1 MKRYLLSTF
10 TIAAAALLVTSCND
24 EMDNGLKTGDD
35 GTVTFT
41 AQLPSEMG
49 TRAFA
54 DGLTA
59 KHLQYAVYEAG
70 QSTPLKVFGDET
82 TVVGE
87 AEMVDL
93 KKSVTLK
100 LTSGKSYDVI
110 FWADATTDSPYTF
123 NPASQEVS
131 VDYSKVNNNSDNC
144 DAFFKKETITVS
156 GNQSV
161 DVKLT
166 RPFAQVNIG
175 TDDFDAAKA
184 SGLEVTQTEVVAKAF
199 ATLNLATGEV
209 SDEADRTFTMKAIP
223 TASDGEFPVAGG
235 YKYLSMDYLLVGADK
250 ATVDV
255 AFNYGGP
262 QSRTF
267 TNVPVQRN
275 YRTNIY
281 GSLLTN
287 TTDFNVVI
295 EPAFSGEFAHEVV
308 SVSTFAALKA
318 AATAGGDVKLE
329 SAIDF
334 TQVVTV
340 DNNKTLTVDLNKQ
353 NVANAADLWDNPS
366 VPNSWSL
373 FSVRGTDSKLT
384 LSGDGDVIA
393 KANDC
398 YAIDVQGGGHLVIE
412 GGHYNGNIHAVY
424 VLEGVA
430 EIKGGTFEVQQKYP
444 DAEKADEFVLNC
456 LDENRK
462 NGTAKIIVTGGTFIG
477 FNPGDCKAE
486 GNGTNFVAPGY
497 ASIPN
502 GTAADGRTIWKVVPT
517 VEATTEAELEGSF
530 KRGSVTAI
538 SSNIS
543 TATITTCHSKSNL
556 VFKNGSVLKLEPT
569 ETGSLYTLSVRKN
582 SNLTISGNGSI
593 IAPVLINPNPTTSQA
608 AAIEVGVQANS
619 GTVNIY
625 DNVTLEGN
633 SGAAGSYALRLVNG
647 TANIYGGHFKT
658 AGGLNGDSECIYLQS
673 IKPYREAYRQCNLN
687 IYGGVFETTGDAK
700 YLINCKDEPYKD
712 GKCAIKI
719 MGGIFV
725 GFNPADNTAEGAH
738 TNFVASGYKS
748 VETTYNGK
756 QAWKVVKE

>member
-24 EMDNGLKTGDD
+24 EMDNGLKTGDE

-70 QSTPLKVFGDET
+70 QSTPLPVFGDET

-87 AEMVDL
+87 AEMNNL
-93 KKSVTLK
+93 KQTVSLK
-100 LTSGKSYDVI
+100 LTTGKTYDVI

-123 NPASQEVS
+123 DPATQKVS

-209 SDEADRTFTMKAIP
+209 FDEADRTFTMKAIP

-295 EPAFSGEFAHEVV
+295 EPAFATTNYNLGALYTASQIGGAVTLSDNVDFDRTIAVQPGKTM
-308 SVSTFAALKA
+308 SVNLNGKT
-318 AATAGGDVKLE
+318 VKN
-329 SAIDF
+329 
-334 TQVVTV
+334 T
-340 DNNKTLTVDLNKQ
+340 N
-353 NVANAADLWDNPS
+353 DLWENPS

-384 LSGDGDVIA
+384 LSGDGEVIA

-398 YAIDVQGGGHLVIE
+398 YAIDVQNGGHLVIE

-424 VLEGVA
+424 VTEGVA

-456 LDENRK
+456 LDENYK

-497 ASIPN
+497 ASIAN
-502 GTAADGRTIWKVVPT
+502 GTAADGRTIWKVVPA

-538 SSNIS
+538 SSNIN

-593 IAPVLINPNPTTSQA
+593 IAPVLISPNPTTSQA
-608 AAIEVGVQANS
+608 AAIEVGVQAYS
-619 GTVNIY
+619 GIVNIY

-673 IKPYREAYRQCNLN
+673 IKPWRGTYRQCNLN
-687 IYGGVFETTGDAK
+687 IYGGIFETTGDAK

>member
-24 EMDNGLKTGDD
+24 EMDNGLKTGDE

-87 AEMVDL
+87 AEMNNL
-93 KKSVTLK
+93 KQTVSLK
-100 LTSGKSYDVI
+100 LTTGKTYDVI
-110 FWADATTDSPYTF
+110 FWAADNSAKKPYTF
-123 NPASQEVS
+123 DPLTQTVKIKYTNV
-131 VDYSKVNNNSDNC
+131 YSNNDIC

-156 GNQSV
+156 GNQNV

-175 TDDFDAAKA
+175 TDDFDAATIA
-184 SGLEVTQTEVVAKAF
+184 GLNLTQTQVKAT
-199 ATLNLATGEV
+199 AGDILNLATGKMEGT
-209 SDEADRTFTMKAIP
+209 EATRIFKMKAIP
-223 TASDGEFPVAGG
+223 TADDGAFPVAG
-235 YKYLSMDYLLVGADK
+235 YKYLLMAYIPISDTK
-250 ATVDV
+250 ETVDMT
-255 AFNYGGP
+255 FGYNGK
-262 QSRTF
+262 STFRSF
-267 TNVPVQRN
+267 TNVPLQRN

-287 TTDFNVVI
+287 SVDFNVVI

-308 SVSTFAALKA
+308 SASTFAALKA
-318 AATAGGDVKLE
+318 AVANGQ
-329 SAIDF
+329 S
-334 TQVVTV
+334 V
-340 DNNKTLTVDLNKQ
+340 DAEKTLVLSGGQSETLNLGDLSISNK
-353 NVANAADLWDNPS
+353 NDIWS
-366 VPNSWSL
+366 NSDWSL
-373 FSVRGTDSKLT
+373 LSVRENSSLT
-384 LSGDGDVIA
+384 ITSGAYIA

-398 YAIDVQGGGHLVIE
+398 YAVDVQNGGHLVIE
-412 GGHYNGNIHAVY
+412 DGHFNGNIHAVY

-444 DAEKADEFVLNC
+444 DADKADEFVLNC
-456 LDENRK
+456 YDANRE

-502 GTAADGRTIWKVVPT
+502 GTAADGRTIWKVVPA
-517 VEATTEAELEGSF
+517 VEATTEAELENGNASF
-530 KRGSVTAI
+530 AINTSFTIGCAYLSNSRTKNISFTNSSVINADNSITQTFLIGKNSNVTISGRGKIVGPTRA
-538 SSNIS
+538 SSN
-543 TATITTCHSKSNL
+543 TATIWL
-556 VFKNGSVLKLEPT
+556 ANG
-569 ETGSLYTLSVRKN
+569 
-582 SNLTISGNGSI
+582 
-593 IAPVLINPNPTTSQA
+593 
-608 AAIEVGVQANS
+608 
-619 GTVNIY
+619 GTVNI
-625 DNVTLEGN
+625 NGN
-633 SGAAGSYALRLVNG
+633 MTIEAGSGSSTNNCIRIVKG
-647 TANIYGGHFKT
+647 TANIYDGYFHAGLDKNGG
-658 AGGLNGDSECIYLQS
+658 ANACILLTPGTS
-673 IKPYREAYRQCNLN
+673 SSTRPANLN
-687 IYGGVFETTGDAK
+687 IYGGVFETDGDFPVINIQDGASANK
-700 YLINCKDEPYKD
+700 YNHVLIY
-712 GKCAIKI
+712 
-719 MGGIFV
+719 GGTFV
-725 GFNPADNTAEGAH
+725 GFDPSIGDSGANVP
-738 TNFVASGYKS
+738 TFVAPGYKS

>member
-24 EMDNGLKTGDD
+24 EMDNGLKTGDE

-87 AEMVDL
+87 AEMVNL

-209 SDEADRTFTMKAIP
+209 ADEADRTFTMKAIP

-262 QSRTF
+262 QNRTF

-295 EPAFSGEFAHEVV
+295 EPAFATTNYNLGALYTASQIGGAVTLSDNVDFDRTIAVQPGKTM
-308 SVSTFAALKA
+308 SVNLNGKTVKN
-318 AATAGGDVKLE
+318 AT
-329 SAIDF
+329 
-334 TQVVTV
+334 
-340 DNNKTLTVDLNKQ
+340 
-353 NVANAADLWDNPS
+353 DLWENPS

-393 KANDC
+393 KVNDC
-398 YAIDVQGGGHLVIE
+398 YAVDVQGGGHLVID

-424 VLEGVA
+424 VTEGVA

-456 LDENRK
+456 LDENYK

-497 ASIPN
+497 ASIAN
-502 GTAADGRTIWKVVPT
+502 GTTADGRTIWKVVSA
-517 VEATTEAELEGSF
+517 VEATTETELEGSF
-530 KRGSVTAI
+530 KSGSVTAI

-593 IAPVLINPNPTTSQA
+593 IAPVLINPNPTKSQA
-608 AAIEVGVQANS
+608 AAIEVGVQAYS
-619 GTVNIY
+619 GIVNIY

-673 IKPYREAYRQCNLN
+673 IKPWRGTYRQCNLN

-719 MGGIFV
+719 MGGMFV

-738 TNFVASGYKS
+738 TNFVAPGYKS

>member
-24 EMDNGLKTGDD
+24 EMDNGLKTGDE

-87 AEMVDL
+87 AEMVNL

-199 ATLNLATGEV
+199 ATLNLATGKV

-295 EPAFSGEFAHEVV
+295 EPAFATTNYNLGALYTASQIGGAVTLSDNVDFDRTIAVQPGKTM
-308 SVSTFAALKA
+308 SVNLNGKT
-318 AATAGGDVKLE
+318 VKN
-329 SAIDF
+329 
-334 TQVVTV
+334 TT
-340 DNNKTLTVDLNKQ
+340 
-353 NVANAADLWDNPS
+353 DLWENPS
-366 VPNSWSL
+366 VPDSWSL

-384 LSGDGDVIA
+384 LSGDGEVIA

-398 YAIDVQGGGHLVIE
+398 YAVDVQDGGHLVIE
-412 GGHYNGNIHAVY
+412 DGHYNGNIHAVY
-424 VLEGVA
+424 VEEGTA

-444 DAEKADEFVLNC
+444 DADKADEFVLNC
-456 LDENRK
+456 YDANRK

-502 GTAADGRTIWKVVPT
+502 GTAADGRTIWKVVPA
-517 VEATTEAELEGSF
+517 VEATTAEGLKTALTTRGKIVALGQDLEYA
-530 KRGSVTAI
+530 SVI
-538 SSNIS
+538 SPARS
-543 TATITTCHSKSNL
+543 TSLVMKNGA
-556 VFKNGSVLKLEPT
+556 VFKSTNDDSNNINTLLSIS
-569 ETGSLYTLSVRKN
+569 ETGVK
-582 SNLTISGNGSI
+582 ISGNGTLEA
-593 IAPVLINPNPTTSQA
+593 APNRPNHTSA
-608 AAIEVGVQANS
+608 VIEVRNGGSVDIYGNLTFDAKGGSKAN
-619 GTVNIY
+619 NAI
-625 DNVTLEGN
+625 
-633 SGAAGSYALRLVNG
+633 RIFKG
-647 TANIYGGHFKT
+647 TANIHSGYFHTVGGSPKE
-658 AGGLNGDSECIYLQS
+658 NSSECILIGY
-673 IKPYREAYRQCNLN
+673 YNTDCYLN
-687 IYGGVFETTGDAK
+687 ITGGIFESDGDAT
-700 YLINCKDEPYKD
+700 YLINCMDDYK
-712 GKCAIKI
+712 KRCHVKV
-719 MGGIFV
+719 MGGTFV
-725 GFNPADNTAEGAH
+725 GFNPADNTADGAH
-738 TNFVASGYKS
+738 TNFVAPGYKS

>member
-24 EMDNGLKTGDD
+24 EMDNGLKTGDE

-87 AEMVDL
+87 AEMNNL
-93 KKSVTLK
+93 KQTVSLK
-100 LTSGKSYDVI
+100 LTTGKTYDVI

-161 DVKLT
+161 DVQLT

-209 SDEADRTFTMKAIP
+209 ADEADRTFTMKAIP

-262 QSRTF
+262 QNRTF

-295 EPAFSGEFAHEVV
+295 EPAFATTNYNLGALYTASQIGGAVTLSDNVDFDRTIAVQPGKTM
-308 SVSTFAALKA
+308 SVNLNGKT
-318 AATAGGDVKLE
+318 VKN
-329 SAIDF
+329 
-334 TQVVTV
+334 TT
-340 DNNKTLTVDLNKQ
+340 
-353 NVANAADLWDNPS
+353 DLWKNPS

-398 YAIDVQGGGHLVIE
+398 YAVDVQDGGHLVIE
-412 GGHYNGNIHAVY
+412 DGHFNGNIHAVY

-456 LDENRK
+456 YDANRE

-502 GTAADGRTIWKVVPT
+502 GTAADGRTIWKVVPA
-517 VEATTEAELEGSF
+517 VEATTAEGLKTALTTRGKIVALGQDLEYAS
-530 KRGSVTAI
+530 SI
-538 SSNIS
+538 SPASNTS
-543 TATITTCHSKSNL
+543 LVMKNGA
-556 VFKNGSVLKLEPT
+556 VFKSTNDDSNNINTLLSIS
-569 ETGSLYTLSVRKN
+569 ETGVK
-582 SNLTISGNGSI
+582 ISGNGTLEA
-593 IAPVLINPNPTTSQA
+593 APNRPNHTSA
-608 AAIEVGVQANS
+608 VIEVRTGGSVDIYGNLTFDAKGGSKAN
-619 GTVNIY
+619 NAI
-625 DNVTLEGN
+625 
-633 SGAAGSYALRLVNG
+633 RIFKG
-647 TANIYGGHFKT
+647 TANIHSGYFHTVGGSPKE
-658 AGGLNGDSECIYLQS
+658 NSSECILIGY
-673 IKPYREAYRQCNLN
+673 YNTDCYLN
-687 IYGGVFETTGDAK
+687 ITGGIFESDGDAT
-700 YLINCKDEPYKD
+700 YLINCMDDYK
-712 GKCAIKI
+712 KRCHVKV
-719 MGGIFV
+719 MGGTFV
-725 GFNPADNTAEGAH
+725 GFNPADNTADGAH
-738 TNFVASGYKS
+738 TNYVAPGYKS

>member
-24 EMDNGLKTGDD
+24 EMDNCLKTGDE

-87 AEMVDL
+87 AEMVNL

-295 EPAFSGEFAHEVV
+295 EPAFATTNYNLGALYTASQIGGAVTLSDNVDFDRTIAVQPGKTM
-308 SVSTFAALKA
+308 SVNLNGKT
-318 AATAGGDVKLE
+318 VKN
-329 SAIDF
+329 
-334 TQVVTV
+334 TT
-340 DNNKTLTVDLNKQ
+340 
-353 NVANAADLWDNPS
+353 DLWENPS

-424 VLEGVA
+424 VTEGVA

-456 LDENRK
+456 LDENYK

-497 ASIPN
+497 ASIAN
-502 GTAADGRTIWKVVPT
+502 GTAADGRTIWKVVPA

-569 ETGSLYTLSVRKN
+569 ETGDLYTLSVRKN

-593 IAPVLINPNPTTSQA
+593 IAPVLISPNPTTSQA
-608 AAIEVGVQANS
+608 AAIEVGVQAYS
-619 GTVNIY
+619 GIVNIY

-673 IKPYREAYRQCNLN
+673 IKPWRGTYRQCNLN
-687 IYGGVFETTGDAK
+687 IYGGIFETTGDAK

>member
-24 EMDNGLKTGDD
+24 EMDNGLKTGDE

-87 AEMVDL
+87 AEMVNL

-161 DVKLT
+161 DVQLT

-209 SDEADRTFTMKAIP
+209 ADEADRTFTMKAIP

-295 EPAFSGEFAHEVV
+295 EPAFATTNYNLGALYTASQIGGAVTLSDNVDFDRTIAVQPGKIM
-308 SVSTFAALKA
+308 SVNLNGKT
-318 AATAGGDVKLE
+318 VKN
-329 SAIDF
+329 
-334 TQVVTV
+334 TT
-340 DNNKTLTVDLNKQ
+340 
-353 NVANAADLWDNPS
+353 DLWKNPS

-384 LSGDGDVIA
+384 LSGDGEVIA

-398 YAIDVQGGGHLVIE
+398 YAVDVQDGGHLVIE
-412 GGHYNGNIHAVY
+412 DGHFNGNVHAVY
-424 VLEGVA
+424 VYKGVA
-430 EIKGGTFEVQQKYP
+430 EIKGGTFEVQQKYS
-444 DAEKADEFVLNC
+444 DADKADEFVLNC
-456 LDENRK
+456 YDANRE

-502 GTAADGRTIWKVVPT
+502 GTAADGRTIWKVVPA
-517 VEATTEAELEGSF
+517 VEATTAEGLKTALTTRGKIVALGQDLEYASSISPAKNTSLVMKNGAVFKSTNDDSNNINTLLSISATGVKIFGNGTLEAAPNRPNHPSAVIEVRNG
-530 KRGSVTAI
+530 GSVD
-538 SSNIS
+538 
-543 TATITTCHSKSNL
+543 
-556 VFKNGSVLKLEPT
+556 
-569 ETGSLYTLSVRKN
+569 
-582 SNLTISGNGSI
+582 ISGNLTFDAKGGSM
-593 IAPVLINPNPTTSQA
+593 ANN
-608 AAIEVGVQANS
+608 AIKI
-619 GTVNIY
+619 T
-625 DNVTLEGN
+625 
-633 SGAAGSYALRLVNG
+633 NG
-647 TANIYGGHFKT
+647 TANIHSGYFHT
-658 AGGLNGDSECIYLQS
+658 AGGTPKESTSECIYVAAEYLAS
-673 IKPYREAYRQCNLN
+673 AKANLN
-687 IYGGVFETTGDAK
+687 IYGGVFECDGDAT
-700 YLINCKDEPYKD
+700 YLINCKDEYRS
-712 GKCAIKI
+712 KCAIKI

-738 TNFVASGYKS
+738 TNFVAPGYKS

>member
-24 EMDNGLKTGDD
+24 EMDNGLKTGNE

-93 KKSVTLK
+93 KKSVTLQ

-123 NPASQEVS
+123 DPATQKVS

-209 SDEADRTFTMKAIP
+209 ADEDERTFTMKAIP

-255 AFNYGGP
+255 AFNYRGP
-262 QSRTF
+262 QNRTF
-267 TNVPVQRN
+267 TNVPMQRN

-295 EPAFSGEFAHEVV
+295 EPAFIGTLGIATDEELADAASHHNRHVQLADNVQLALPTNIAEGVV
-308 SVSTFAALKA
+308 ITGGTNSVLKVKNGYQIPNDNVTFKDVTLARDDSAGASDGCYLKINS
-318 AATAGGDVKLE
+318 DNVVLDNVKLG
-329 SAIDF
+329 IINF
-334 TQVVTV
+334 
-340 DNNKTLTVDLNKQ
+340 NNEHSFVGGGIYLNGGKTLTVRNTNFTIQ
-353 NVANAADLWDNPS
+353 AAYGVFAMDPGTTIILENCNFGPKFQYCTNQPGNGKLIARNTTFHGWMSGWSDGYFENCTFKHGDLWYPYARCYGSS
-366 VPNSWSL
+366 V
-373 FSVRGTDSKLT
+373 FK
-384 LSGDGDVIA
+384 
-393 KANDC
+393 DC
-398 YAIDVQGGGHLVIE
+398 E
-412 GGHYNGNIHAVY
+412 
-424 VLEGVA
+424 
-430 EIKGGTFEVQQKYP
+430 FER
-444 DAEKADEFVLNC
+444 L
-456 LDENRK
+456 
-462 NGTAKIIVTGGTFIG
+462 
-477 FNPGDCKAE
+477 
-486 GNGTNFVAPGY
+486 
-497 ASIPN
+497 
-502 GTAADGRTIWKVVPT
+502 
-517 VEATTEAELEGSF
+517 
-530 KRGSVTAI
+530 
-538 SSNIS
+538 S
-543 TATITTCHSKSNL
+543 TATDNRWLPTAPNRKDT
-556 VFKNGSVLKLEPT
+556 NGNDIYDYDYAVSCMKQH
-569 ETGSLYTLSVRKN
+569 
-582 SNLTISGNGSI
+582 SI
-593 IAPVLINPNPTTSQA
+593 IEFINCRYSDGSAFNKNVFLKGTTDS
-608 AAIEVGVQANS
+608 S
-619 GTVNIY
+619 GDPDKVII
-625 DNVTLEGN
+625 
-633 SGAAGSYALRLVNG
+633 NG
-647 TANIYGGHFKT
+647 TTYT
-658 AGGLNGDSECIYLQS
+658 D
-673 IKPYREAYRQCNLN
+673 
-687 IYGGVFETTGDAK
+687 
-700 YLINCKDEPYKD
+700 INE
-712 GKCAIKI
+712 
-719 MGGIFV
+719 F
-725 GFNPADNTAEGAH
+725 
-738 TNFVASGYKS
+738 
-748 VETTYNGK
+748 TY
-756 QAWKVVKE
+756 W

>member
-24 EMDNGLKTGDD
+24 EMDNGLKTGDE

-87 AEMVDL
+87 AEMNNL
-93 KKSVTLK
+93 KQTVSLK
-100 LTSGKSYDVI
+100 LTTGKTYDVI

-175 TDDFDAAKA
+175 TDDFDAAKS

-199 ATLNLATGEV
+199 ATLNLATGKV
-209 SDEADRTFTMKAIP
+209 ADEADRTFTMKAIP

-353 NVANAADLWDNPS
+353 NVANATDLWDKTPDQ
-366 VPNSWSL
+366 WSL
-373 FSVRGTDSKLT
+373 FSVRRGSTLT
-384 LSGDGDVIA
+384 LKGDGEVIA

-398 YAIDVQGGGHLVIE
+398 YAVDVQDGGHLVIE

-424 VLEGVA
+424 VQKGTA
-430 EIKGGTFEVQQKYP
+430 EIKGGTFEVQQKYSAEDP
-444 DAEKADEFVLNC
+444 DEYVLNC
-456 LDENRK
+456 YDANYI
-462 NGTAKIIVTGGTFIG
+462 NGTAKIIVSGGTFIG
-477 FNPGDCKAE
+477 FNPGNCKAE
-486 GNGTNFVAPGY
+486 DKNGTNFLAPGY
-497 ASIPN
+497 ASVAD
-502 GTAADGRTIWKVVPT
+502 GTTADGRVIYKVIQAPT
-517 VEATTEAELEGSF
+517 TRSEIINLLSKDGGSICIGSDYEGGAYLS
-530 KRGSVTAI
+530 KDGVTASFAI
-538 SSNIS
+538 SNNAVVTPLQKKSQRSTFNIDGTNLNLFGNGKILGPCNVTDSDEGAIWVQGGS
-543 TATITTCHSKSNL
+543 TLN
-556 VFKNGSVLKLEPT
+556 
-569 ETGSLYTLSVRKN
+569 
-582 SNLTISGNGSI
+582 ISGNLSI
-593 IAPVLINPNPTTSQA
+593 
-608 AAIEVGVQANS
+608 EG
-619 GTVNIY
+619 GTGGHLNACVIIF
-625 DNVTLEGN
+625 
-633 SGAAGSYALRLVNG
+633 NG
-647 TANIYGGHFKT
+647 TTNIQNGYFHSSIDK
-658 AGGLNGDSECIYLQS
+658 NGDSNPCIILAP
-673 IKPYREAYRQCNLN
+673 IKSPTVTGYSKLN
-687 IYGGVFETTGDAK
+687 IYGGVFEADGDAK
-700 YLINCKDEPYKD
+700 FVINCQDEDKDRCTVKV
-712 GKCAIKI
+712 

-725 GFNPADNTAEGAH
+725 GFNPADNTADGAH
-738 TNFVASGYKS
+738 TNYVAPGYKS

>member
-24 EMDNGLKTGDD
+24 EMDNGLKTGDE

-93 KKSVTLK
+93 KKSVTLQ

-123 NPASQEVS
+123 DPATQKVS

-209 SDEADRTFTMKAIP
+209 ADEADRTFTMKAIP

-262 QSRTF
+262 QNRTF

-295 EPAFSGEFAHEVV
+295 EPAFATTNYNLGALYTASQIGGAVTLSDNVDFDRTIAVQPGKTM
-308 SVSTFAALKA
+308 SVNLNGKT
-318 AATAGGDVKLE
+318 VKN
-329 SAIDF
+329 
-334 TQVVTV
+334 TT
-340 DNNKTLTVDLNKQ
+340 
-353 NVANAADLWDNPS
+353 DLWENPS

-424 VLEGVA
+424 VTEGVA

-497 ASIPN
+497 ASIAN
-502 GTAADGRTIWKVVPT
+502 GTAADGRTIWKVVSA
-517 VEATTEAELEGSF
+517 VEATTETELEGSF
-530 KRGSVTAI
+530 KSGSVTAI

-569 ETGSLYTLSVRKN
+569 ETGSLYTLSVRQN

-593 IAPVLINPNPTTSQA
+593 IAPVLINPNPTKSQA
-608 AAIEVGVQANS
+608 AAIEVGVQAYS

-673 IKPYREAYRQCNLN
+673 IKPWRGTYRQCNLN

-700 YLINCKDEPYKD
+700 YLINCQDEPYKD

>member
-24 EMDNGLKTGDD
+24 EMDNGLKTGDE

-87 AEMVDL
+87 AEMDNL
-93 KKSVTLK
+93 KQTVSLK
-100 LTSGKSYDVI
+100 LTTGKTYDVI

-199 ATLNLATGEV
+199 ATLNLATGKV
-209 SDEADRTFTMKAIP
+209 ADEADRTFTMKAIP

-308 SVSTFAALKA
+308 SISTFAALKA

-353 NVANAADLWDNPS
+353 NVANAADLWDKA
-366 VPNSWSL
+366 PNQWSL
-373 FSVRGTDSKLT
+373 FSVRRGSTLT
-384 LSGDGDVIA
+384 LKGDGEVIA

-398 YAIDVQGGGHLVIE
+398 YAVDVQDGGHLVIE

-424 VLEGVA
+424 VQKGTA
-430 EIKGGTFEVQQKYP
+430 EIKGGTFEVQQKYSAEDP
-444 DAEKADEFVLNC
+444 DEYVLNC
-456 LDENRK
+456 YDANYI
-462 NGTAKIIVTGGTFIG
+462 NGTAKIIVSGGTFIG
-477 FNPGDCKAE
+477 FNPGNCKAE
-486 GNGTNFVAPGY
+486 DKNGTNFLAPGY
-497 ASIPN
+497 ASVAD
-502 GTAADGRTIWKVVPT
+502 GTTADGRVIYKVIQAPT
-517 VEATTEAELEGSF
+517 TRSEIINLLSKDGGSICIGSDYEGGAYLS
-530 KRGSVTAI
+530 KDGVTASFAI
-538 SSNIS
+538 SNNAVVTPLQKKSQRSTFNIDGTNLNLFGNGKILGPCNVTDSDEGAIWVQGGS
-543 TATITTCHSKSNL
+543 TLN
-556 VFKNGSVLKLEPT
+556 
-569 ETGSLYTLSVRKN
+569 
-582 SNLTISGNGSI
+582 ISGNLSI
-593 IAPVLINPNPTTSQA
+593 
-608 AAIEVGVQANS
+608 EG
-619 GTVNIY
+619 GTGGHLNACVIIF
-625 DNVTLEGN
+625 
-633 SGAAGSYALRLVNG
+633 NG
-647 TANIYGGHFKT
+647 TTNIQNGYFHSSIDK
-658 AGGLNGDSECIYLQS
+658 NGDSNPCIILAP
-673 IKPYREAYRQCNLN
+673 IKSPTVTGYSKLN
-687 IYGGVFETTGDAK
+687 IYGGVFEADGDAK
-700 YLINCKDEPYKD
+700 FVINCQDEDKDRCTVKV
-712 GKCAIKI
+712 
-719 MGGIFV
+719 MGGTFV
-725 GFNPADNTAEGAH
+725 GFNPADNTADGAH
-738 TNFVASGYKS
+738 TNYVATGYKS

-756 QAWKVVKE
+756 QAWKVVRE

>member
-87 AEMVDL
+87 AEMNNL
-93 KKSVTLK
+93 KQTVSLK
-100 LTSGKSYDVI
+100 LTTGKTYDVI
-110 FWADATTDSPYTF
+110 FWAADNSAKKPYTF
-123 NPASQEVS
+123 DPLTQTVKITYTNV
-131 VDYSKVNNNSDNC
+131 YSNNDIC

-156 GNQSV
+156 GNQNV

-175 TDDFDAAKA
+175 TDDFDAAA
-184 SGLEVTQTEVVAKAF
+184 IAGLNLTQTQVKAT
-199 ATLNLATGEV
+199 AGDILNLATGKMEGT
-209 SDEADRTFTMKAIP
+209 EATRTFKMKAIP
-223 TASDGEFPVAGG
+223 TADDGAFPVAG
-235 YKYLSMDYLLVGADK
+235 YKYLLMAYIPISDTK
-250 ATVDV
+250 ETVDMT
-255 AFNYGGP
+255 FGYNGK
-262 QSRTF
+262 SSFRSF
-267 TNVPVQRN
+267 TNVPLQRN

-287 TTDFNVVI
+287 SVDFNVVI

-308 SVSTFAALKA
+308 SASTFAALKA
-318 AATAGGDVKLE
+318 AVANGQ
-329 SAIDF
+329 S
-334 TQVVTV
+334 V
-340 DNNKTLTVDLNKQ
+340 DAEKTLVLSGGQSETLNLGDLSISNK
-353 NVANAADLWDNPS
+353 NDIWSDS
-366 VPNSWSL
+366 DWSL
-373 FSVRGTDSKLT
+373 LSVRENSSLT
-384 LSGDGDVIA
+384 ITSGAYIA

-398 YAIDVQGGGHLVIE
+398 YAVDVQDGGHLVIE
-412 GGHYNGNIHAVY
+412 DGHFNGNIHAVY

-444 DAEKADEFVLNC
+444 DADKADEFVLNC
-456 LDENRK
+456 YDANRE

-502 GTAADGRTIWKVVPT
+502 GTAADGRTIWKVVPA
-517 VEATTEAELEGSF
+517 VEATTEAELENGNASF
-530 KRGSVTAI
+530 AINTSFTIGCAYLSNSRTKNISFTNSSVINADNSITQTFLIGKNSNVTISGRGKIVGPTRA
-538 SSNIS
+538 SSN
-543 TATITTCHSKSNL
+543 TATIWL
-556 VFKNGSVLKLEPT
+556 ANG
-569 ETGSLYTLSVRKN
+569 
-582 SNLTISGNGSI
+582 
-593 IAPVLINPNPTTSQA
+593 
-608 AAIEVGVQANS
+608 
-619 GTVNIY
+619 GTVNI
-625 DNVTLEGN
+625 NGN
-633 SGAAGSYALRLVNG
+633 MTIEAGSGSSINNCIRIVKG
-647 TANIYGGHFKT
+647 TANIYDGYFHAGLDKNGGANACILLT
-658 AGGLNGDSECIYLQS
+658 AGTASS
-673 IKPYREAYRQCNLN
+673 TSPANLN
-687 IYGGVFETTGDAK
+687 IYGGVFETDGDFPVINIQNGASANK
-700 YLINCKDEPYKD
+700 YNHVLIY
-712 GKCAIKI
+712 
-719 MGGIFV
+719 GGTFV
-725 GFNPADNTAEGAH
+725 GFDPSIGDSGAH
-738 TNFVASGYKS
+738 VPTFVAPGYKS

>member
-24 EMDNGLKTGDD
+24 EMDNGLKTGDE

-87 AEMVDL
+87 AEMVNL

-199 ATLNLATGEV
+199 ATLNLATGKV

-262 QSRTF
+262 QNRTF

-353 NVANAADLWDNPS
+353 NVANATDLWDETGYQ
-366 VPNSWSL
+366 WSL
-373 FSVRGTDSKLT
+373 FSVRRGSTLT
-384 LSGDGDVIA
+384 LKGDGEVIA

-398 YAIDVQGGGHLVIE
+398 YAVDVQDGGHLVIE

-424 VLEGVA
+424 VEEGTA
-430 EIKGGTFEVQQKYP
+430 EIKGGTFEVQQKFP
-444 DAEKADEFVLNC
+444 DADKADEFVLNC

-497 ASIPN
+497 ASVCESK
-502 GTAADGRTIWKVVPT
+502 TADGREIWKVIPVT
-517 VEATTEAELEGSF
+517 RNNIIAALEKQGA
-530 KRGSVTAI
+530 KVCI
-538 SSNIS
+538 SNDYQGGAYLSKDDITS
-543 TATITTCHSKSNL
+543 TLMLNKATITPIPNKMSTINIEGTNLNVTGTGKFVGPSNSYTTTGAFWVQHSNTLNIDGNISVESGTNSDFNACVI
-556 VFKNGSVLKLEPT
+556 VFN
-569 ETGSLYTLSVRKN
+569 
-582 SNLTISGNGSI
+582 
-593 IAPVLINPNPTTSQA
+593 
-608 AAIEVGVQANS
+608 
-619 GTVNIY
+619 GTVNISNGY
-625 DNVTLEGN
+625 FHSSVSKD
-633 SGAAGSYALRLVNG
+633 GS
-647 TANIYGGHFKT
+647 
-658 AGGLNGDSECIYLQS
+658 SSPCIYLFGNTGV
-673 IKPYREAYRQCNLN
+673 AYAN
-687 IYGGVFETTGDAK
+687 ITGGVFEADGDAMFI
-700 YLINCKDEPYKD
+700 INCDDTNKSRCHVKV
-712 GKCAIKI
+712 
-719 MGGIFV
+719 MGGTFV
-725 GFNPADNTAEGAH
+725 GFNPADNTADGAH
-738 TNFVASGYKS
+738 TNYVAPGYKS

>member
-24 EMDNGLKTGDD
+24 EMDNGLKTGDE

-87 AEMVDL
+87 AEMNNL
-93 KKSVTLK
+93 KQTVSLK
-100 LTSGKSYDVI
+100 LTTGKTYDVI

-161 DVKLT
+161 DVQLT

-209 SDEADRTFTMKAIP
+209 ADEADRTFTMKAIP

-262 QSRTF
+262 QNRTF

-295 EPAFSGEFAHEVV
+295 EPAFATTNYNLGALYTASQIGGAVTLSDNVDFDRTIAVQPGKIM
-308 SVSTFAALKA
+308 SVNLNGKT
-318 AATAGGDVKLE
+318 VKN
-329 SAIDF
+329 
-334 TQVVTV
+334 TT
-340 DNNKTLTVDLNKQ
+340 
-353 NVANAADLWDNPS
+353 DLWENPS

-384 LSGDGDVIA
+384 LSGDGEVIA

-398 YAIDVQGGGHLVIE
+398 YAVDVQDGGHLVIE
-412 GGHYNGNIHAVY
+412 GGHFNGNIHAVY
-424 VLEGVA
+424 VEEGTA

-444 DAEKADEFVLNC
+444 DADKADEFVLNC
-456 LDENRK
+456 YDANRE

-502 GTAADGRTIWKVVPT
+502 GTAADGRTIWKVVPA
-517 VEATTEAELEGSF
+517 VEATTAEGLKTALTTRGKIVALGQDLEYASSISPAKNTSLVMKNGAVFKSTNDDSNNINTLLSISATGVKIFGNGTLEAAPNRPNHPSAVIEVRNG
-530 KRGSVTAI
+530 GSVD
-538 SSNIS
+538 
-543 TATITTCHSKSNL
+543 
-556 VFKNGSVLKLEPT
+556 
-569 ETGSLYTLSVRKN
+569 
-582 SNLTISGNGSI
+582 ISGNLTFDAKGGSK
-593 IAPVLINPNPTTSQA
+593 ANN
-608 AAIEVGVQANS
+608 AIKI
-619 GTVNIY
+619 T
-625 DNVTLEGN
+625 
-633 SGAAGSYALRLVNG
+633 NG
-647 TANIYGGHFKT
+647 TANIHSGYFHT
-658 AGGLNGDSECIYLQS
+658 AGGTPKESTSECIYVAAEYLAS
-673 IKPYREAYRQCNLN
+673 AKANLN
-687 IYGGVFETTGDAK
+687 IYGGVFECDGDAT
-700 YLINCKDEPYKD
+700 YLINCKDEYRS
-712 GKCAIKI
+712 KCTIKI

>member
-10 TIAAAALLVTSCND
+10 TIAAAALLMTSCND
-24 EMDNGLKTGDD
+24 EMDNGLKTGDE

-70 QSTPLKVFGDET
+70 QSTPLKVFSDET
-82 TVVGE
+82 TVMGE
-87 AEMVDL
+87 AEMNNL
-93 KKSVTLK
+93 KQTVSLK
-100 LTSGKSYDVI
+100 LTTGKTYDVI

-209 SDEADRTFTMKAIP
+209 ADEADRTFTMKAIP

-295 EPAFSGEFAHEVV
+295 EPAFATTNYNLGALYTASQIGGAVTLSDNVDFDRTIAVQPGKTM
-308 SVSTFAALKA
+308 SVNLNGKT
-318 AATAGGDVKLE
+318 VKN
-329 SAIDF
+329 
-334 TQVVTV
+334 TT
-340 DNNKTLTVDLNKQ
+340 
-353 NVANAADLWDNPS
+353 DLWENPS

-424 VLEGVA
+424 VTEGVA

-456 LDENRK
+456 LDENYK

-497 ASIPN
+497 ASIAN
-502 GTAADGRTIWKVVPT
+502 GTAADGRTIWKVVPA

-538 SSNIS
+538 SSNIN

-569 ETGSLYTLSVRKN
+569 ETGDLYTLSVRKN

-593 IAPVLINPNPTTSQA
+593 IAPVLISPNPTTSQA
-608 AAIEVGVQANS
+608 AAIEVGVQAYS
-619 GTVNIY
+619 GIVNIY

-658 AGGLNGDSECIYLQS
+658 AGGLNGDSECIYLES
-673 IKPYREAYRQCNLN
+673 IKPYRGTYRQCNLN

-738 TNFVASGYKS
+738 TNFVAPGYKS

>member
-1 MKRYLLSTF
+1 MKRYLLSSF

-24 EMDNGLKTGDD
+24 EMDNGLKTGDE

-87 AEMVDL
+87 AEMNNL
-93 KKSVTLK
+93 KQTVSLK

-123 NPASQEVS
+123 NPTSQEVS

-199 ATLNLATGEV
+199 ATLNLATGKV

-295 EPAFSGEFAHEVV
+295 EPAFATTNYNLGSLYTASQIGGAVTLSDNVDFDRTIAVQPGKTM
-308 SVSTFAALKA
+308 SVNLNGKT
-318 AATAGGDVKLE
+318 VKN
-329 SAIDF
+329 
-334 TQVVTV
+334 TT
-340 DNNKTLTVDLNKQ
+340 
-353 NVANAADLWDNPS
+353 DLWENPS

-398 YAIDVQGGGHLVIE
+398 YAVDVQDGGHLVIE
-412 GGHYNGNIHAVY
+412 GGHFNGNVHAVY

-456 LDENRK
+456 YDANRE

-502 GTAADGRTIWKVVPT
+502 GTAADGRTIWKVVPA
-517 VEATTEAELEGSF
+517 VEATTGAELEGSF
-530 KRGSVTAI
+530 KRGSVTTI
-538 SSNIS
+538 GTNIS
-543 TATITTCHSKSNL
+543 ATETIVCKTKSNL
-556 VFKNGSVLKLEPT
+556 VLKNGSVLKVEPT
-569 ETGSLYTLSVRKN
+569 RIAQNYTLGAHGG
-582 SNLTISGNGSI
+582 SNLSISGNGSI
-593 IAPVLINPNPTTSQA
+593 IAPVLISPNPTTSQA

-673 IKPYREAYRQCNLN
+673 IKPWRGTYRQCNLN
-687 IYGGVFETTGDAK
+687 IYGGIFETTGDAK

>member
-24 EMDNGLKTGDD
+24 EMDNGLKTGDE

-87 AEMVDL
+87 AEMNNL
-93 KKSVTLK
+93 KQTVSLK
-100 LTSGKSYDVI
+100 LTTGKTYDVI
-110 FWADATTDSPYTF
+110 FWAADNSAKKPYTF
-123 NPASQEVS
+123 DPLTQTVKIKYTNV
-131 VDYSKVNNNSDNC
+131 YSNNDIC

-156 GNQSV
+156 GNQNV

-175 TDDFDAAKA
+175 TDDFDAATIA
-184 SGLEVTQTEVVAKAF
+184 GLNLTQTQVKAT
-199 ATLNLATGEV
+199 AGDILNLATGKMEGT
-209 SDEADRTFTMKAIP
+209 EATRTFKMKAIP
-223 TASDGEFPVAGG
+223 TADDGAFPVAG
-235 YKYLSMDYLLVGADK
+235 YKYLLMAYIPISDTK
-250 ATVDV
+250 ETVDMT
-255 AFNYGGP
+255 FGYNGK
-262 QSRTF
+262 SSFRSF
-267 TNVPVQRN
+267 TNVPLQRN

-295 EPAFSGEFAHEVV
+295 EPAFATTNYNLGALYTASQIGGAVTLSDNVDFDRTIAVQPGKTM
-308 SVSTFAALKA
+308 SVNLNGKT
-318 AATAGGDVKLE
+318 VKN
-329 SAIDF
+329 
-334 TQVVTV
+334 TT
-340 DNNKTLTVDLNKQ
+340 
-353 NVANAADLWDNPS
+353 DLWENPS

-424 VLEGVA
+424 VTEGVA

-456 LDENRK
+456 LDENYK

-497 ASIPN
+497 ASIAN
-502 GTAADGRTIWKVVPT
+502 GTAADGRTIWKVVPA

-593 IAPVLINPNPTTSQA
+593 IAPVLISPNPTTSQA
-608 AAIEVGVQANS
+608 AAIEVGVQAYS
-619 GTVNIY
+619 GIVNIY

-658 AGGLNGDSECIYLQS
+658 AGGLNGDSECIYLES
-673 IKPYREAYRQCNLN
+673 IKPYRGTYRQCNLN

-725 GFNPADNTAEGAH
+725 GFNPADNTADGAMAH
-738 TNFVASGYKS
+738 TPTMLPLATNR
-748 VETTYNGK
+748 
-756 QAWKVVKE
+756 

>member
-24 EMDNGLKTGDD
+24 EMDNGLKTGDE

-87 AEMVDL
+87 AEMVNL

-209 SDEADRTFTMKAIP
+209 ADEADRTFTMKAIP

-262 QSRTF
+262 QNRTF

-295 EPAFSGEFAHEVV
+295 EPAFATTNYNLGALYTASQIGGAVTLSDNVDFDRTIAVQPGKTM
-308 SVSTFAALKA
+308 SVNLNGKT
-318 AATAGGDVKLE
+318 VKN
-329 SAIDF
+329 
-334 TQVVTV
+334 TT
-340 DNNKTLTVDLNKQ
+340 
-353 NVANAADLWDNPS
+353 DLWENPS

-398 YAIDVQGGGHLVIE
+398 YAVDVQDGGHLVIE
-412 GGHYNGNIHAVY
+412 DGHFNGNIHAVY

-444 DAEKADEFVLNC
+444 DADKADEFVLNC
-456 LDENRK
+456 YDANRK

-502 GTAADGRTIWKVVPT
+502 GTAADGRTIWKVVPA
-517 VEATTEAELEGSF
+517 VEATTGAELEGSF
-530 KRGSVTAI
+530 KRGSVTTI
-538 SSNIS
+538 GTNIS
-543 TATITTCHSKSNL
+543 ATETIVCKTKSNL
-556 VFKNGSVLKLEPT
+556 VLKNGSVLKVEPT
-569 ETGSLYTLSVRKN
+569 RNAQNYTLGAYGG
-582 SNLTISGNGSI
+582 SNLSISGNGSI

-608 AAIEVGVQANS
+608 SAIEVGSPSKS

-625 DNVTLEGN
+625 DNVTFEGN
-633 SGAAGSYALRLVNG
+633 SGAAGSYALRLING

-658 AGGLNGDSECIYLQS
+658 AGGSSGNAECIYVQS
-673 IKPYREAYRQCNLN
+673 SQPSRGAAYRQCNLN

-738 TNFVASGYKS
+738 TNFVAPGYKS

>member
-24 EMDNGLKTGDD
+24 EMDNGLKTGDE

-70 QSTPLKVFGDET
+70 QSTPLPVFGDET

-87 AEMVDL
+87 AEMNNL
-93 KKSVTLK
+93 KQTVSLK
-100 LTSGKSYDVI
+100 LTTGKTYDVI
-110 FWADATTDSPYTF
+110 FWAADNSAKKPYTF
-123 NPASQEVS
+123 DPLTQTVKITYTNV
-131 VDYSKVNNNSDNC
+131 YSNNDIC

-156 GNQSV
+156 GNQNV

-175 TDDFDAAKA
+175 TDDFDAATIA
-184 SGLEVTQTEVVAKAF
+184 GLNLTQTQVKAT
-199 ATLNLATGEV
+199 AGDILNLATGKMEGT
-209 SDEADRTFTMKAIP
+209 EATRTFKMKAIP
-223 TASDGEFPVAGG
+223 IADDGAFPVAG
-235 YKYLSMDYLLVGADK
+235 YKYLLMAYIPISDTK
-250 ATVDV
+250 ETVDMT
-255 AFNYGGP
+255 FGYNGK
-262 QSRTF
+262 STFRSF
-267 TNVPVQRN
+267 TNVPLQRN

-287 TTDFNVVI
+287 SVDFNVVI

-308 SVSTFAALKA
+308 SASTFAALKA
-318 AATAGGDVKLE
+318 AVANGQ
-329 SAIDF
+329 S
-334 TQVVTV
+334 V
-340 DNNKTLTVDLNKQ
+340 DAEKTLVLSGGQSETLNLGDLSISNK
-353 NVANAADLWDNPS
+353 NDIWSDS
-366 VPNSWSL
+366 DWSL
-373 FSVRGTDSKLT
+373 LSVRENSSLT
-384 LSGDGDVIA
+384 ITSGAYIA

-398 YAIDVQGGGHLVIE
+398 YAVDVQDGGHLVIE
-412 GGHYNGNIHAVY
+412 DGHFNGNIHAVY

-456 LDENRK
+456 YDANRE

-502 GTAADGRTIWKVVPT
+502 GTAADGRTIWKVVPA

-569 ETGSLYTLSVRKN
+569 ETGSLYTLSVRQN

-608 AAIEVGVQANS
+608 AAIEVGVQAYS

-673 IKPYREAYRQCNLN
+673 IKPWRGTYRQCNLN
-687 IYGGVFETTGDAK
+687 IYGGIFETTGDAK

>member
-24 EMDNGLKTGDD
+24 EMDNGLKTGDE

-87 AEMVDL
+87 AEMNNL
-93 KKSVTLK
+93 KQTVSLK
-100 LTSGKSYDVI
+100 LTTGKTYDVI

-209 SDEADRTFTMKAIP
+209 ADEADRTFTMKAIP

-295 EPAFSGEFAHEVV
+295 EPAFATTNYNLGALYTASQIGGAVTLSDNVDFDRTIAVQPGKTM
-308 SVSTFAALKA
+308 SVNLNGKT
-318 AATAGGDVKLE
+318 VKN
-329 SAIDF
+329 
-334 TQVVTV
+334 TT
-340 DNNKTLTVDLNKQ
+340 
-353 NVANAADLWDNPS
+353 DLWENPS

-398 YAIDVQGGGHLVIE
+398 YAVDVQDGGHLVIE
-412 GGHYNGNIHAVY
+412 DGHFNGNVHAVY

-456 LDENRK
+456 YDANRE

-486 GNGTNFVAPGY
+486 GNGTNFVATGY

-502 GTAADGRTIWKVVPT
+502 GTAADGRTIWKVVPA
-517 VEATTEAELEGSF
+517 VEATTGAELEGSF
-530 KRGSVTAI
+530 KRGSVTTI
-538 SSNIS
+538 GTNIS
-543 TATITTCHSKSNL
+543 ATETIVCKTKSNL
-556 VFKNGSVLKLEPT
+556 VLKNGSVLKVEPT
-569 ETGSLYTLSVRKN
+569 RIAQNYTLGAHGG
-582 SNLTISGNGSI
+582 SNLSISGNGSI
-593 IAPVLINPNPTTSQA
+593 IAPVLPDPTTYLAS
-608 AAIEVGVQANS
+608 AIEVGSASKS

-625 DNVTLEGN
+625 GNVTFEGN
-633 SGAAGSYALRLVNG
+633 SGAAGSYALRLING

-658 AGGLNGDSECIYLQS
+658 AGGSSGNAECIYLQS
-673 IKPYREAYRQCNLN
+673 SQPYRGAAYNQCNLN

-700 YLINCKDEPYKD
+700 YLINCLDKPYKD

-738 TNFVASGYKS
+738 TNFVAPDYKS

>member
-24 EMDNGLKTGDD
+24 EMDNGLKTGDE

-87 AEMVDL
+87 AEMDNL
-93 KKSVTLK
+93 KQTVSLK
-100 LTSGKSYDVI
+100 LTTGKTYDVI
-110 FWADATTDSPYTF
+110 FWAADNSAKKPYTF
-123 NPASQEVS
+123 DPLTQTVKIKYTNV
-131 VDYSKVNNNSDNC
+131 YSNNDIC

-156 GNQSV
+156 GNQNV

-175 TDDFDAAKA
+175 TDDFDAATIA
-184 SGLEVTQTEVVAKAF
+184 GLNLTQTQVKAT
-199 ATLNLATGEV
+199 AGDILNLATGKMEGT
-209 SDEADRTFTMKAIP
+209 EATRTFKMKAIP
-223 TASDGEFPVAGG
+223 TADDGAFPVAG
-235 YKYLSMDYLLVGADK
+235 YKYLLMAYIPISDTK
-250 ATVDV
+250 ETVDMT
-255 AFNYGGP
+255 FGYNGK
-262 QSRTF
+262 SSFRSF
-267 TNVPVQRN
+267 TNVPLQRN

-287 TTDFNVVI
+287 SVDFNVVI

-308 SVSTFAALKA
+308 SASTFAALKA
-318 AATAGGDVKLE
+318 AVANGQ
-329 SAIDF
+329 S
-334 TQVVTV
+334 V
-340 DNNKTLTVDLNKQ
+340 DAEKTLVLSGGQSETLNLGDLSISNK
-353 NVANAADLWDNPS
+353 NDIWSDS
-366 VPNSWSL
+366 DWSL
-373 FSVRGTDSKLT
+373 LSVRENSSLT
-384 LSGDGDVIA
+384 ITSGAYIA

-398 YAIDVQGGGHLVIE
+398 YAVDVQDGGHLVIE
-412 GGHYNGNIHAVY
+412 DGHFNGNIHAVY
-424 VLEGVA
+424 VYEGVA

-456 LDENRK
+456 YDANRE

-502 GTAADGRTIWKVVPT
+502 GTAADGRTIWKVVPA
-517 VEATTEAELEGSF
+517 VEATTETELENGNTSF
-530 KRGSVTAI
+530 AINTSFTIGCAYLSNSRTKNISFTNSSVINADNSITQTFLIGKNSNVTISGRGKIVGPTRA
-538 SSNIS
+538 SSN
-543 TATITTCHSKSNL
+543 TATIWL
-556 VFKNGSVLKLEPT
+556 ANG
-569 ETGSLYTLSVRKN
+569 
-582 SNLTISGNGSI
+582 
-593 IAPVLINPNPTTSQA
+593 
-608 AAIEVGVQANS
+608 
-619 GTVNIY
+619 GTVNI
-625 DNVTLEGN
+625 NGN
-633 SGAAGSYALRLVNG
+633 MTIEAGSGSSINNCIRIVKG
-647 TANIYGGHFKT
+647 TANIYDGYFHAGLDKNGGANACILLS
-658 AGGLNGDSECIYLQS
+658 AGTSS
-673 IKPYREAYRQCNLN
+673 STSPANLN
-687 IYGGVFETTGDAK
+687 IYSGVFETDGNTPVINIQDGASANK
-700 YLINCKDEPYKD
+700 YNHVLIY
-712 GKCAIKI
+712 
-719 MGGIFV
+719 GGTFV
-725 GFNPADNTAEGAH
+725 GFDPSIGDSGANVP
-738 TNFVASGYKS
+738 TFVAPGYKS

>member
-24 EMDNGLKTGDD
+24 EMDNGLKTGDE

-70 QSTPLKVFGDET
+70 QSTPLPVFGDET

-87 AEMVDL
+87 AEMNNL
-93 KKSVTLK
+93 KQTVSLK
-100 LTSGKSYDVI
+100 LTTGKTYDVI

-199 ATLNLATGEV
+199 ATLNLATGKV
-209 SDEADRTFTMKAIP
+209 ADEADRTFTMKAIP

-295 EPAFSGEFAHEVV
+295 EPAFATTNYNLGALYTASQIGGAVTLSDNVDFDRTIAVQPGKTM
-308 SVSTFAALKA
+308 SVNLNGKT
-318 AATAGGDVKLE
+318 VKN
-329 SAIDF
+329 
-334 TQVVTV
+334 TT
-340 DNNKTLTVDLNKQ
+340 
-353 NVANAADLWDNPS
+353 DLWENPS

-424 VLEGVA
+424 VTEGVA

-456 LDENRK
+456 LDENYK

-497 ASIPN
+497 ASIAN
-502 GTAADGRTIWKVVPT
+502 GTAADGRTIWKVVPA

-538 SSNIS
+538 SSNIN

-593 IAPVLINPNPTTSQA
+593 IAPVLISPNPTTSQA
-608 AAIEVGVQANS
+608 AAIEVGVQAYS
-619 GTVNIY
+619 GIVNIY

-673 IKPYREAYRQCNLN
+673 IKPWRGTYRQCNLN
-687 IYGGVFETTGDAK
+687 IYGGIFETTGDAK

>member
-24 EMDNGLKTGDD
+24 EMDNGLKTGDE

-87 AEMVDL
+87 AEMVNL

-209 SDEADRTFTMKAIP
+209 ADEADRTFTMKAIP

-295 EPAFSGEFAHEVV
+295 EPAFATTNYNLGALYTASQIGGAVTLSDNVDFDRTIAVQPGKTM
-308 SVSTFAALKA
+308 SVNLNGKT
-318 AATAGGDVKLE
+318 VKN
-329 SAIDF
+329 
-334 TQVVTV
+334 TT
-340 DNNKTLTVDLNKQ
+340 
-353 NVANAADLWDNPS
+353 DLWENPS

-424 VLEGVA
+424 VTEGVA

-456 LDENRK
+456 LDENYK

-497 ASIPN
+497 ASIAN
-502 GTAADGRTIWKVVPT
+502 GTAADGRTIWKVVPA

-543 TATITTCHSKSNL
+543 TATITTCNSKSNL

-569 ETGSLYTLSVRKN
+569 ETGEK
-582 SNLTISGNGSI
+582 
-593 IAPVLINPNPTTSQA
+593 
-608 AAIEVGVQANS
+608 AILPF
-619 GTVNIY
+619 
-625 DNVTLEGN
+625 D
-633 SGAAGSYALRLVNG
+633 
-647 TANIYGGHFKT
+647 
-658 AGGLNGDSECIYLQS
+658 
-673 IKPYREAYRQCNLN
+673 
-687 IYGGVFETTGDAK
+687 
-700 YLINCKDEPYKD
+700 
-712 GKCAIKI
+712 
-719 MGGIFV
+719 
-725 GFNPADNTAEGAH
+725 
-738 TNFVASGYKS
+738 
-748 VETTYNGK
+748 
-756 QAWKVVKE
+756 

>member
-24 EMDNGLKTGDD
+24 EMDNGLKTGDE

-87 AEMVDL
+87 AEMVNL

-209 SDEADRTFTMKAIP
+209 ADEADRTFTMKAIP

-262 QSRTF
+262 QNRTF

-295 EPAFSGEFAHEVV
+295 EPAFATTNYNLGALYTASQIGGAVTLSDNVDFDRTIAVQPGKTM
-308 SVSTFAALKA
+308 SVNLNGKT
-318 AATAGGDVKLE
+318 VKN
-329 SAIDF
+329 
-334 TQVVTV
+334 TT
-340 DNNKTLTVDLNKQ
+340 
-353 NVANAADLWDNPS
+353 DLWENPS

-398 YAIDVQGGGHLVIE
+398 YAVDVQGGGHLVID

-424 VLEGVA
+424 VTEGIA

-456 LDENRK
+456 LDENYK

-497 ASIPN
+497 ASIAN
-502 GTAADGRTIWKVVPT
+502 GTAADGRTIWKVVPA

-530 KRGSVTAI
+530 KRGSITAI

-569 ETGSLYTLSVRKN
+569 ETGDLYTLSVRKN

-593 IAPVLINPNPTTSQA
+593 IAPVLISPNPTTSQA
-608 AAIEVGVQANS
+608 AAIEVGVQAYS

-658 AGGLNGDSECIYLQS
+658 AGGLNGDSECI
-673 IKPYREAYRQCNLN
+673 
-687 IYGGVFETTGDAK
+687 IYKA
-700 YLINCKDEPYKD
+700 
-712 GKCAIKI
+712 
-719 MGGIFV
+719 
-725 GFNPADNTAEGAH
+725 
-738 TNFVASGYKS
+738 
-748 VETTYNGK
+748 
-756 QAWKVVKE
+756 

>member
-10 TIAAAALLVTSCND
+10 TIAAAALLMTSCND
-24 EMDNGLKTGDD
+24 EMDNGLKTGDE

-41 AQLPSEMG
+41 AQLPSEME

-87 AEMVDL
+87 AEMVNL

-161 DVKLT
+161 DVQLT

-209 SDEADRTFTMKAIP
+209 ADEADRTFTMKAIP

-295 EPAFSGEFAHEVV
+295 EPAFATTNYNLGALYTASQIGGAVTLSDNVDFDRTIAVQPGKTM
-308 SVSTFAALKA
+308 SVNLNGKT
-318 AATAGGDVKLE
+318 VKN
-329 SAIDF
+329 
-334 TQVVTV
+334 TT
-340 DNNKTLTVDLNKQ
+340 
-353 NVANAADLWDNPS
+353 DLWENPS

-424 VLEGVA
+424 VTEGVA

-456 LDENRK
+456 LDENYK

-497 ASIPN
+497 ASIAN
-502 GTAADGRTIWKVVPT
+502 GTAADGRTIWKVVPA

-593 IAPVLINPNPTTSQA
+593 IAPVLISPNPTTSQA
-608 AAIEVGVQANS
+608 AAIEVGVQAYS
-619 GTVNIY
+619 GIVNIY

-658 AGGLNGDSECIYLQS
+658 AGGLNGDSECIYLES
-673 IKPYREAYRQCNLN
+673 IKPYRGTYRQCNLN

-738 TNFVASGYKS
+738 TNFVAPGYKS

>member
-24 EMDNGLKTGDD
+24 EMDNGLKTGDE

-87 AEMVDL
+87 AEMVNL

-209 SDEADRTFTMKAIP
+209 ADEADRTFTMKAIP

-250 ATVDV
+250 ATIDV

-262 QSRTF
+262 QNRTF

-295 EPAFSGEFAHEVV
+295 EPAFATTNYNLGALYTASQIGGAVTLSDNVDFVRTIAVQPGKTM
-308 SVSTFAALKA
+308 SVNLNGKT
-318 AATAGGDVKLE
+318 VKN
-329 SAIDF
+329 
-334 TQVVTV
+334 TT
-340 DNNKTLTVDLNKQ
+340 
-353 NVANAADLWDNPS
+353 DLWENPS

-384 LSGDGDVIA
+384 LSGDGEVIA

-398 YAIDVQGGGHLVIE
+398 YAVDVQDGGHLVIE
-412 GGHYNGNIHAVY
+412 DGHFNGNIHAVY

-456 LDENRK
+456 YDANRR

-497 ASIPN
+497 ASIAN
-502 GTAADGRTIWKVVPT
+502 GTTADGRTIWKVVPA

-569 ETGSLYTLSVRKN
+569 ETGSLYTLSARKN

-608 AAIEVGVQANS
+608 AAIEVGVQAYS

-658 AGGLNGDSECIYLQS
+658 TGGLNGDSECIYLQS
-673 IKPYREAYRQCNLN
+673 IKPWGGTYRQCNLN

-700 YLINCKDEPYKD
+700 YLINCQDEPYKD

-738 TNFVASGYKS
+738 TNFVAPGYKS

>member
-24 EMDNGLKTGDD
+24 EMDNGLKTGDE

-87 AEMVDL
+87 AEMVNL

-209 SDEADRTFTMKAIP
+209 ADEADRTFTMKAIP

-262 QSRTF
+262 QNRTF

-295 EPAFSGEFAHEVV
+295 EPAFATTNYNLGALYTASQIGGAVTLSDNVDFDRTIAVQPGKTM
-308 SVSTFAALKA
+308 SVNLNGKT
-318 AATAGGDVKLE
+318 VKN
-329 SAIDF
+329 
-334 TQVVTV
+334 TT
-340 DNNKTLTVDLNKQ
+340 
-353 NVANAADLWDNPS
+353 DLWENPS

-424 VLEGVA
+424 VTEGVA

-456 LDENRK
+456 LDENYK

-497 ASIPN
+497 ASIAN
-502 GTAADGRTIWKVVPT
+502 GTTADGRTIWKVVSA
-517 VEATTEAELEGSF
+517 VEATTETELEGSF
-530 KRGSVTAI
+530 KSGSVTAI

-593 IAPVLINPNPTTSQA
+593 IAPVLINPNPTKSQA
-608 AAIEVGVQANS
+608 AAIEVGVQAYS
-619 GTVNIY
+619 GIVNIY

-673 IKPYREAYRQCNLN
+673 IKPYRGTYRQCNLN

-738 TNFVASGYKS
+738 TNFVAPGYKS

>member
-24 EMDNGLKTGDD
+24 EMDNGLKTGDE

-87 AEMVDL
+87 AEMVNL

-110 FWADATTDSPYTF
+110 FWAADNSAKKPYTF
-123 NPASQEVS
+123 DPLTQTVKIKYTNV
-131 VDYSKVNNNSDNC
+131 YSNNDIC

-156 GNQSV
+156 GNQNV

-175 TDDFDAAKA
+175 TDDFDAATIA
-184 SGLEVTQTEVVAKAF
+184 GLNLTQTQVKAT
-199 ATLNLATGEV
+199 AGDILNLATGKMEGT
-209 SDEADRTFTMKAIP
+209 EATRTFKMKAIP
-223 TASDGEFPVAGG
+223 TADDGAFPVAG
-235 YKYLSMDYLLVGADK
+235 YKYLLMAYIPISDTK
-250 ATVDV
+250 ETVDMT
-255 AFNYGGP
+255 FGYNGK
-262 QSRTF
+262 SSFRSF
-267 TNVPVQRN
+267 TNVPLQRN

-287 TTDFNVVI
+287 SVDFNVVI

-308 SVSTFAALKA
+308 SASTFAALKA
-318 AATAGGDVKLE
+318 AVANGQ
-329 SAIDF
+329 S
-334 TQVVTV
+334 V
-340 DNNKTLTVDLNKQ
+340 DAEKTLVLSGGQSETLNLGDLSISNK
-353 NVANAADLWDNPS
+353 NNIWSDSDS
-366 VPNSWSL
+366 DWSL
-373 FSVRGTDSKLT
+373 LSVRENSSLT
-384 LSGDGDVIA
+384 ITSGAYIA

-398 YAIDVQGGGHLVIE
+398 FAVDVQDGGHLVIE
-412 GGHYNGNIHAVY
+412 DGHFNGNVHAVY
-424 VLEGVA
+424 VYEGVA
-430 EIKGGTFEVQQKYP
+430 EIKGGTFEVQQKYS
-444 DAEKADEFVLNC
+444 DADKADEFVLNC
-456 LDENRK
+456 YDANRE

-502 GTAADGRTIWKVVPT
+502 GTAADGRTIWKVVPA
-517 VEATTEAELEGSF
+517 VEATTEAELENGNASF
-530 KRGSVTAI
+530 AINTSFTIGCAYLSNSRTKNISFTNSSVINADNSITQTFLIGKNSNVTISGRGKIVGPTRA
-538 SSNIS
+538 SSN
-543 TATITTCHSKSNL
+543 TATIWL
-556 VFKNGSVLKLEPT
+556 ANG
-569 ETGSLYTLSVRKN
+569 
-582 SNLTISGNGSI
+582 
-593 IAPVLINPNPTTSQA
+593 
-608 AAIEVGVQANS
+608 
-619 GTVNIY
+619 GTVNI
-625 DNVTLEGN
+625 NGN
-633 SGAAGSYALRLVNG
+633 MTIEAGSGSSINNCIRIVKG
-647 TANIYGGHFKT
+647 TANIYDGYFHAGLDKNGG
-658 AGGLNGDSECIYLQS
+658 ANACILLTPGTS
-673 IKPYREAYRQCNLN
+673 SSTSPANLN
-687 IYGGVFETTGDAK
+687 IYGGVFETDGDFPVINIQDGASANK
-700 YLINCKDEPYKD
+700 YNHVLIY
-712 GKCAIKI
+712 
-719 MGGIFV
+719 GGTFV
-725 GFNPADNTAEGAH
+725 GFDPSIGDSGANVP
-738 TNFVASGYKS
+738 TFVAPGYKS

>member
-24 EMDNGLKTGDD
+24 EMDNGLKTGDE

-87 AEMVDL
+87 AEMNNL
-93 KKSVTLK
+93 KQTVSLK
-100 LTSGKSYDVI
+100 LTTGKTYDVI

-199 ATLNLATGEV
+199 ATLNLATGKV
-209 SDEADRTFTMKAIP
+209 ADEADRTFTMKAIP

-295 EPAFSGEFAHEVV
+295 EPAFATTNYNLGALYTASQIGGAVTLSDNVDFDRTIAVQPGKTM
-308 SVSTFAALKA
+308 SVNLNGKT
-318 AATAGGDVKLE
+318 VKN
-329 SAIDF
+329 
-334 TQVVTV
+334 TT
-340 DNNKTLTVDLNKQ
+340 
-353 NVANAADLWDNPS
+353 DLWENPS

-424 VLEGVA
+424 VTEGVA

-456 LDENRK
+456 LDENYK

-497 ASIPN
+497 ASIAN
-502 GTAADGRTIWKVVPT
+502 GTAADGRTIWKVVPA
-517 VEATTEAELEGSF
+517 VEATTEAKLEGSF

-538 SSNIS
+538 SSNIN

-569 ETGSLYTLSVRKN
+569 ETGDLYTLSVRKN

-593 IAPVLINPNPTTSQA
+593 IAPVLISPNPTTSQA
-608 AAIEVGVQANS
+608 AAIEVGVQAYS

-625 DNVTLEGN
+625 DNVTIEGN
-633 SGAAGSYALRLVNG
+633 SGAAGSYALKLVNG

-658 AGGLNGDSECIYLQS
+658 AGGSNGDSECIYLQS
-673 IKPYREAYRQCNLN
+673 IKPWGGTYRQCNLN

-738 TNFVASGYKS
+738 TNFVAPGYKS

>member
-24 EMDNGLKTGDD
+24 EMDNGLKTGDE

-87 AEMVDL
+87 AEMNNL
-93 KKSVTLK
+93 KQTVSLK
-100 LTSGKSYDVI
+100 LTTGKTYDVI
-110 FWADATTDSPYTF
+110 FWAADNSAKKPYTF
-123 NPASQEVS
+123 DPLTQTVKIKYTNV
-131 VDYSKVNNNSDNC
+131 YSNNDIC

-156 GNQSV
+156 GNQNV

-175 TDDFDAAKA
+175 TDDFDAATIA
-184 SGLEVTQTEVVAKAF
+184 GLNLTQTQVKAT
-199 ATLNLATGEV
+199 AGDILNLATGKMEGT
-209 SDEADRTFTMKAIP
+209 EATRTFKMKAIP
-223 TASDGEFPVAGG
+223 TADDGAFPVAG
-235 YKYLSMDYLLVGADK
+235 YKYLLMAYIPISDTK
-250 ATVDV
+250 ETVDMT
-255 AFNYGGP
+255 FGYNGK
-262 QSRTF
+262 STFRSF
-267 TNVPVQRN
+267 TNVPLQRN

-287 TTDFNVVI
+287 SVDFNVVI

-308 SVSTFAALKA
+308 SASTFAALKA
-318 AATAGGDVKLE
+318 AVANGQ
-329 SAIDF
+329 S
-334 TQVVTV
+334 V
-340 DNNKTLTVDLNKQ
+340 DAEKTLVLSGGQSETLNLGDLSISNK
-353 NVANAADLWDNPS
+353 NDIWSDS
-366 VPNSWSL
+366 DWSL
-373 FSVRGTDSKLT
+373 LSVRENSSLT
-384 LSGDGDVIA
+384 ITSGAYIA

-398 YAIDVQGGGHLVIE
+398 YAVDVQDGGHLVIE
-412 GGHYNGNIHAVY
+412 DGHFNGNIHAVY

-430 EIKGGTFEVQQKYP
+430 EIKGGTFEVQQKYT
-444 DAEKADEFVLNC
+444 DADKADEFVLNC
-456 LDENRK
+456 YDANRK

-486 GNGTNFVAPGY
+486 GDGTNFVAPGY

-502 GTAADGRTIWKVVPT
+502 GTAADGRTIWKVVPA

-569 ETGSLYTLSVRKN
+569 ETGDLYTLSVRKN

-593 IAPVLINPNPTTSQA
+593 IAPVLISPNPTTSQA
-608 AAIEVGVQANS
+608 AAIEVGVQAYS
-619 GTVNIY
+619 GIVNIY

-633 SGAAGSYALRLVNG
+633 SGAVGSYALRLVNG

-658 AGGLNGDSECIYLQS
+658 AGGLNGDSECIYLES
-673 IKPYREAYRQCNLN
+673 IKPWGGTYRQCNLN
-687 IYGGVFETTGDAK
+687 IFGGVFETTGDAK

-738 TNFVASGYKS
+738 TNFVAPGYKS

-756 QAWKVVKE
+756 QAWKVIKE

>member
-10 TIAAAALLVTSCND
+10 TIAATVLLVTSCND
-24 EMDNGLKTGDD
+24 EMDNGLKTGDE

-87 AEMVDL
+87 AEMVNL

-295 EPAFSGEFAHEVV
+295 EPAFATTNYNLGALYTASQIGGAVTLSDNVDFDRTIAVQPGKTM
-308 SVSTFAALKA
+308 SVNLNGKT
-318 AATAGGDVKLE
+318 VKN
-329 SAIDF
+329 
-334 TQVVTV
+334 TT
-340 DNNKTLTVDLNKQ
+340 
-353 NVANAADLWDNPS
+353 DLWENPS

-373 FSVRGTDSKLT
+373 FSVRGSDSKLT
-384 LSGDGDVIA
+384 LSGDGEVIA
-393 KANDC
+393 KADDC
-398 YAIDVQGGGHLVIE
+398 YAVDVQDGGHLVIE

-424 VLEGVA
+424 VEEGIA

-444 DAEKADEFVLNC
+444 DADKADEFVLNC
-456 LDENRK
+456 YDANRE

-477 FNPGDCKAE
+477 FNPGNCKAE

-497 ASIPN
+497 ASIAN
-502 GTAADGRTIWKVVPT
+502 GTAADGRTIWKVVPA

-569 ETGSLYTLSVRKN
+569 ETGDLYTLSVRKN

-593 IAPVLINPNPTTSQA
+593 IAPVLISPNPTTSQA
-608 AAIEVGVQANS
+608 AAIEVGVQAYS

-625 DNVTLEGN
+625 DNVTIEGN
-633 SGAAGSYALRLVNG
+633 SGAAGSYALKLVNG

-658 AGGLNGDSECIYLQS
+658 AGGSNGDSECIYLQS
-673 IKPYREAYRQCNLN
+673 IKPWGGTYRQCNLN

>member
-24 EMDNGLKTGDD
+24 EMDNGLKTGDE

-87 AEMVDL
+87 AEMNNL
-93 KKSVTLK
+93 KQTVSLK
-100 LTSGKSYDVI
+100 LTTGKTYDVI

-123 NPASQEVS
+123 NPASREVS

-209 SDEADRTFTMKAIP
+209 ADEADRTFTMKAIP

-262 QSRTF
+262 QNRTF

-295 EPAFSGEFAHEVV
+295 EPAFATTNYNLGALYTASQIGGAVTLSDNVDFDRTIAVQPGKTM
-308 SVSTFAALKA
+308 SVNLNGKT
-318 AATAGGDVKLE
+318 VKN
-329 SAIDF
+329 
-334 TQVVTV
+334 TT
-340 DNNKTLTVDLNKQ
+340 
-353 NVANAADLWDNPS
+353 DLWENPS

-384 LSGDGDVIA
+384 LSGDGEVIA

-398 YAIDVQGGGHLVIE
+398 YAVDVQDGGHLVID

-456 LDENRK
+456 YDANRR

-486 GNGTNFVAPGY
+486 GNGTNFVASGY
-497 ASIPN
+497 ASIAN
-502 GTAADGRTIWKVVPT
+502 GTAADGRTIWKVVPA
-517 VEATTEAELEGSF
+517 VEATTGAELEGSF
-530 KRGSVTAI
+530 KRGSVTTI
-538 SSNIS
+538 GTNIS
-543 TATITTCHSKSNL
+543 ATETIVCKTKSNL
-556 VFKNGSVLKLEPT
+556 VLKNGSVLKVEPT
-569 ETGSLYTLSVRKN
+569 RNAQNYTLGAYGG
-582 SNLTISGNGSI
+582 SNLSISGNGSI
-593 IAPVLINPNPTTSQA
+593 IAPILINPNPTTSQA
-608 AAIEVGVQANS
+608 SAIEVGSASKS

-625 DNVTLEGN
+625 DNVTFEGN
-633 SGAAGSYALRLVNG
+633 SGAAGSYALRLING

-658 AGGLNGDSECIYLQS
+658 AGGSSGNAECIYVQS
-673 IKPYREAYRQCNLN
+673 AQPSRGAAYRQCNLN

-725 GFNPADNTAEGAH
+725 GFNPADNTAEGAR
-738 TNFVASGYKS
+738 TNFVAPGYKS

>member
-24 EMDNGLKTGDD
+24 EMDNGLKTGDE

-87 AEMVDL
+87 AEMVNL

-295 EPAFSGEFAHEVV
+295 EPAFATTNYNLGALYTASQIGGAVTLSDNVDFDRTIAVQPGKTM
-308 SVSTFAALKA
+308 SVNLNGKT
-318 AATAGGDVKLE
+318 VKN
-329 SAIDF
+329 
-334 TQVVTV
+334 TT
-340 DNNKTLTVDLNKQ
+340 
-353 NVANAADLWDNPS
+353 DLWENPS

-384 LSGDGDVIA
+384 LSGDGEVIA

-398 YAIDVQGGGHLVIE
+398 YAVDVQDGGHLVIE
-412 GGHYNGNIHAVY
+412 DGHFNGNIHAVY
-424 VLEGVA
+424 VEEGTA

-456 LDENRK
+456 LDENYK

-497 ASIPN
+497 ASIAN
-502 GTAADGRTIWKVVPT
+502 GTTADGRTIWKVVPA

-593 IAPVLINPNPTTSQA
+593 IAPVLISPNPTTSQA
-608 AAIEVGVQANS
+608 AAIEVGVQAYS
-619 GTVNIY
+619 GIVNIY

-658 AGGLNGDSECIYLQS
+658 AGGLNGDSECIYLES
-673 IKPYREAYRQCNLN
+673 IKPWRGTYRQCNLN

-738 TNFVASGYKS
+738 TNFVAPGYKS

>member
-24 EMDNGLKTGDD
+24 EMDNGLKTDD
-35 GTVTFT
+35 EGTVTFT

-87 AEMVDL
+87 AEMVNL

-123 NPASQEVS
+123 NPASREVS

-199 ATLNLATGEV
+199 ATLNLATGKV

-295 EPAFSGEFAHEVV
+295 EPAFATTNYNLGALYTASQIGGAVTLSDNVDFDRTIAVQPGKTM
-308 SVSTFAALKA
+308 SVNLNGKT
-318 AATAGGDVKLE
+318 VKN
-329 SAIDF
+329 
-334 TQVVTV
+334 TT
-340 DNNKTLTVDLNKQ
+340 
-353 NVANAADLWDNPS
+353 DLWENPS

-384 LSGDGDVIA
+384 LSGDGEVIA

-398 YAIDVQGGGHLVIE
+398 YTVDVQDGGHLVIE

-424 VLEGVA
+424 VQKGTA
-430 EIKGGTFEVQQKYP
+430 EIKGGTFEVQQKYSAEDP
-444 DAEKADEFVLNC
+444 DEYVLNC
-456 LDENRK
+456 YDANYI
-462 NGTAKIIVTGGTFIG
+462 NGTAKIIVSGGTFIG
-477 FNPGDCKAE
+477 FNPGNCKAE
-486 GNGTNFVAPGY
+486 DKNGTNFLAPGY
-497 ASIPN
+497 ASVAD
-502 GTAADGRTIWKVVPT
+502 GTTADGRVIYKVIQAPT
-517 VEATTEAELEGSF
+517 TRSEIINLLSKDGGSICIGSDYEGGAYLS
-530 KRGSVTAI
+530 KDGVTASFAI
-538 SSNIS
+538 SNNAVVTPLQKKSQRSTFNIDGTNLNLFGNGKILGPCNVTDSDEGAIWVQGGS
-543 TATITTCHSKSNL
+543 TLN
-556 VFKNGSVLKLEPT
+556 
-569 ETGSLYTLSVRKN
+569 
-582 SNLTISGNGSI
+582 ISGNLSI
-593 IAPVLINPNPTTSQA
+593 
-608 AAIEVGVQANS
+608 EG
-619 GTVNIY
+619 GTGGHLNACVIIF
-625 DNVTLEGN
+625 
-633 SGAAGSYALRLVNG
+633 NG
-647 TANIYGGHFKT
+647 TTNIQNGYFHSSIDK
-658 AGGLNGDSECIYLQS
+658 NGDSNPCIILAP
-673 IKPYREAYRQCNLN
+673 IKSPTVTGYSKLN
-687 IYGGVFETTGDAK
+687 IYGGVFEADGDAK
-700 YLINCKDEPYKD
+700 FVINCQDEDKDRCTVKV
-712 GKCAIKI
+712 
-719 MGGIFV
+719 MGGTFV
-725 GFNPADNTAEGAH
+725 GFNPADNTADGAH
-738 TNFVASGYKS
+738 TNYVATGYKS

-756 QAWKVVKE
+756 QAWKVVRE

>member
-24 EMDNGLKTGDD
+24 EMDNGLKTGDE
-35 GTVTFT
+35 GTVTLT

-123 NPASQEVS
+123 DPATQKVS

-199 ATLNLATGEV
+199 ATLNLATGKV
-209 SDEADRTFTMKAIP
+209 ADEADRTFTMKAIP

-295 EPAFSGEFAHEVV
+295 EPAFATTNYNLGALYTASQIGGAVTLSDNVDFDRTIAVQPGKTM
-308 SVSTFAALKA
+308 SVNLNGKT
-318 AATAGGDVKLE
+318 VKN
-329 SAIDF
+329 
-334 TQVVTV
+334 TT
-340 DNNKTLTVDLNKQ
+340 
-353 NVANAADLWDNPS
+353 DLWENPS

-424 VLEGVA
+424 VTEGVA

-456 LDENRK
+456 LDENYK

-497 ASIPN
+497 ASIAD
-502 GTAADGRTIWKVVPT
+502 GTAADGRTIWKVVPA

-569 ETGSLYTLSVRKN
+569 ETGDLYTLSVRKN

-593 IAPVLINPNPTTSQA
+593 IAPVLISPNPTTSQA
-608 AAIEVGVQANS
+608 AAIEVGVQAYS
-619 GTVNIY
+619 GIVNIY

-673 IKPYREAYRQCNLN
+673 IKPWRGTYRQCNLN
-687 IYGGVFETTGDAK
+687 IYGGIFETTGDAK

>member
-24 EMDNGLKTGDD
+24 EMDNGLKTGDE

-93 KKSVTLK
+93 KKSVTLQ

-262 QSRTF
+262 QNRTF

-295 EPAFSGEFAHEVV
+295 EPAFATTNYNLGALYTASQIGDNVDFDRTIAVQPGKTM
-308 SVSTFAALKA
+308 SVNLNGKT
-318 AATAGGDVKLE
+318 VKN
-329 SAIDF
+329 
-334 TQVVTV
+334 TT
-340 DNNKTLTVDLNKQ
+340 
-353 NVANAADLWDNPS
+353 DLWENPS

-424 VLEGVA
+424 VTEGVA
-430 EIKGGTFEVQQKYP
+430 EIKGGTFEAQQKYP

-456 LDENRK
+456 LDENYK

-497 ASIPN
+497 ASIAN
-502 GTAADGRTIWKVVPT
+502 GTAADGRTIWKVVPA

-569 ETGSLYTLSVRKN
+569 ETGDLYTLSVRKN

-593 IAPVLINPNPTTSQA
+593 IAPVLISPNPTTSQA
-608 AAIEVGVQANS
+608 AAIEVGVQAYS
-619 GTVNIY
+619 GIVNIY
-625 DNVTLEGN
+625 DNVTLR
-633 SGAAGSYALRLVNG
+633 SSWQLC
-647 TANIYGGHFKT
+647 FKT
-658 AGGLNGDSECIYLQS
+658 C
-673 IKPYREAYRQCNLN
+673 
-687 IYGGVFETTGDAK
+687 
-700 YLINCKDEPYKD
+700 
-712 GKCAIKI
+712 
-719 MGGIFV
+719 
-725 GFNPADNTAEGAH
+725 
-738 TNFVASGYKS
+738 
-748 VETTYNGK
+748 
-756 QAWKVVKE
+756 

>member
-24 EMDNGLKTGDD
+24 EMDNGLKTGDE

-87 AEMVDL
+87 AEMVNL

-209 SDEADRTFTMKAIP
+209 ADEADRTFTMKAIP

-262 QSRTF
+262 QNRTF

-295 EPAFSGEFAHEVV
+295 EPAFATTNYNLGALYTASQIGGAVTLSDNVDFDRTIAVQPGKTM
-308 SVSTFAALKA
+308 SVNLNGKT
-318 AATAGGDVKLE
+318 VKN
-329 SAIDF
+329 
-334 TQVVTV
+334 TT
-340 DNNKTLTVDLNKQ
+340 
-353 NVANAADLWDNPS
+353 DLWENPS

-398 YAIDVQGGGHLVIE
+398 YAVDVQGGGHLVID

-424 VLEGVA
+424 VTEGVA

-456 LDENRK
+456 LDENYK

-497 ASIPN
+497 ASIAN
-502 GTAADGRTIWKVVPT
+502 GTTADGRTIWKVVSA
-517 VEATTEAELEGSF
+517 VEATTETELEGSF
-530 KRGSVTAI
+530 KSGSVTAI

-543 TATITTCHSKSNL
+543 TATITTCNSKSNL

-593 IAPVLINPNPTTSQA
+593 IAPVLINPNPTKSQA
-608 AAIEVGVQANS
+608 AAIEVGVQAYS
-619 GTVNIY
+619 GIVNIY

-673 IKPYREAYRQCNLN
+673 IKPWRGTYRQCNLN

-738 TNFVASGYKS
+738 TNFVAPGYKS